1 MSTVERNVLEIV
13 NEVKNQQFR
22 TLDEA
27 VEEYG
32 VVKVFD
38 IWLRSKG
45 IAGYTGDI
53 LSVLDALGVDVSTE
67 EGW

>member
-1 MSTVERNVLEIV
+1 MNITERNILEIV

-22 TLDEA
+22 SLEDA

-32 VVKVFD
+32 MVKVFD
-38 IWLRSKG
+38 IWLRYEG
-45 IAGYTGDI
+45 ISGYTTDI

-67 EGW
+67 EVW